1 MLSDEIAG
9 QVIKAAFDYAINGI
23 VPNNADLGF
32 RMVFSDIKDDIDAD
46 SLNYNERCEKNRQA
60 IQKRWDE
67 YKRIQT
73 NTNEYECKKTDTK
86 HTDSDNDSDSDS
98 DSDSEYKKEIISK
111 DIKEKQV
118 FQTPTLSEIKDYIL
132 EKHYQVDAERFF
144 DFYSSKGWMI
154 GKNKMKDWKAAIR
167 TWSRSDRQQQPKSD
181 ATANICTHFSGDYS
195 EKF

>member
-1 MLSDEIAG
+1 MKEKRKSAFLFHYDLKSKIDMLSDEIAG

-86 HTDSDNDSDSDS
+86 HTDSDNDSDNDS
-98 DSDSEYKKEIISK
+98 DSDNDKIRNNIKKY
-111 DIKEKQV
+111 
-118 FQTPTLSEIKDYIL
+118 L
-132 EKHYQVDAERFF
+132 
-144 DFYSSKGWMI
+144 
-154 GKNKMKDWKAAIR
+154 IR
-167 TWSRSDRQQQPKSD
+167 
-181 ATANICTHFSGDYS
+181 
-195 EKF
+195 